1 MKGEIDI
8 LAPNA
13 PPPPALVPG
22 SPHSDGPGLPLSAH
36 GSNISPKKP
45 VIW

>member
-1 MKGEIDI
+1 MEEVRPDEGEIDI

-22 SPHSDGPGLPLSAH
+22 SPP
-36 GSNISPKKP
+36 
-45 VIW
+45 